1 MDINNLTLLGD
12 RVLIKRHE
20 NISDGKLLLPSTFNA
35 GTVFNAEIIKVS
47 KKISDLKPAMKVLV
61 TKNQGTELK
70 KNFFIIDKKDIKA
83 IVNEHI

>member
-12 RVLIKRHE
+12 RVLIKRYE
-20 NISDGKLLLPSTFNA
+20 NISGGKLLLPSTFNA

-83 IVNEHI
+83 ILNEHI